1 MIGNARI
8 RAALIG
14 AGAAVAAAALVS
26 APAAAGGHELDELK
40 AQIQA
45 LQKRLG
51 ELEAA
56 QKKKME
62 MEKAAPKA
70 VVGGDYPG
78 SWKLPGSDT
87 SISFSGYAKGDLI
100 YDFGRDGGNLF
111 GVGGIPLDDKPAAK
125 VGGAFGMHARQSRL
139 RFDSRTPTDW
149 GSLRTR
155 LETDFWNGVLRLRQA
170 YGQLGPVKVGQ
181 AWSLFQDPDT
191 YASTVDFDGPIGV
204 EFARRPQ
211 LSYTQAVGG
220 VTIQAAIEETPDDG
234 ILTGVDEKGKATTA
248 SALDRLPTFLTALRY
263 RPDWGAVSLVGA
275 LRQVRYKD
283 DSEVAHGYHVGAHV
297 NVSGDTQLLAIFNA
311 SKGVGSDYINGAG
324 KGAVM
329 VGGKLEL
336 QDSLGGMVGVKH
348 SLSGSLRTGLYFGW
362 VEHDSDAGASAAVR
376 ATENESLQTV
386 HANVHWN
393 PVPKVTVG
401 VEFMHGWREANPQVN
416 AAGAVDPTAS
426 TSGEDS
432 RIQLGVTYS
441 F

>member
-62 MEKAAPKA
+62 MEKAAAPAKA
-70 VVGGDYPG
+70 VVGGDSSG

-87 SISFSGYAKGDLI
+87 SISFSGYAKADVI
-100 YDFGRDGGNLF
+100 YDFGNDGGDTF
-111 GVGGIPLDDKPAAK
+111 GATGIALGGSDDD
-125 VGGAFGMHARQSRL
+125 GAFGMHARQSRL

-155 LETDFWNGVLRLRQA
+155 VETDFYGKDNVLRLRQA
-170 YGQLGPVKVGQ
+170 YGQLGPVLVGQ
-181 AWSLFQDPDT
+181 AWSLFQDQDT
-191 YASTVDFDGPIGV
+191 YASTVDFDGPMGV

-220 VTIQAAIEETPDDG
+220 VTIQAGIEENPG
-234 ILTGVDEKGKATTA
+234 GEILTGIKDDEADTA
-248 SALDRLPTFLTALRY
+248 DLLDRLPTFLTALRY
-263 RPDWGAVSLVGA
+263 RPGWGAVNLAGA
-275 LRQVRYKD
+275 LRQVRYGD
-283 DSEVAHGYHVGAHV
+283 DNEVAHGYHIGAHV

-311 SKGVGSDYINGAG
+311 SKGVADYITGAG
-324 KGAVM
+324 KGVAM
-329 VGGKLEL
+329 VDGKLEL
-336 QDSLGGMVGVKH
+336 QDSLGGMVAVKH
-348 SLSGSLRTGLYFGW
+348 SLSDSLRAGLYFGW
-362 VEHDSDAGASAAVR
+362 VEHDSDAGLSPAIR
-376 ATENESLQTV
+376 ALENESVQTL
-386 HANVHWN
+386 HANVLWN
-393 PVPKVTVG
+393 PVPQVTVG
-401 VEFMHGWREANPQVN
+401 VEFMHGWREANPRVDDD
-416 AAGAVDPTAS
+416 GEVDPTAS
-426 TSGEDS
+426 TSGDDS